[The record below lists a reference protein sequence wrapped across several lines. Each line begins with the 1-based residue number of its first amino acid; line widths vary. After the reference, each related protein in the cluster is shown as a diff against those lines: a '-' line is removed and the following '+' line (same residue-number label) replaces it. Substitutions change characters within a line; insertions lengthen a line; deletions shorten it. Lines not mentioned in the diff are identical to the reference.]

1 MKTFRQKLN
10 LWLEEK
16 KNQVENEE
24 SKDILEEVQRYIKS
38 QETEEEHMVNSSY
51 HNGYYDRELNK
62 GFRGSYYKDMY
73 KTHDFLK
80 RLTKQI

>member
-51 HNGYYDRELNK
+51 HNGYNDRELNK

-80 RLTKQI
+80 RLTK